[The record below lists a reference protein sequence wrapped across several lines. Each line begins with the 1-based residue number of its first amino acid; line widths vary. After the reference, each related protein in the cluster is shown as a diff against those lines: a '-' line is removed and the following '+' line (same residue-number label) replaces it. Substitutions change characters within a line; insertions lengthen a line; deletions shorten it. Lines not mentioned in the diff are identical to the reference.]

1 MADAATLSDIIEKVH
16 TISSYA
22 DLKRIRLQLL
32 RRERELNINRAAQFK
47 PEAEVCMNSGGRRSV
62 FRNCA
67 AGRRRERYGEDG
79 PRVRRADTRNKAAP
93 YIHAAHDCSRMA
105 PNLRVGRQISGPA
118 RRVK

>member
-47 PEAEVCMNSGGRRSV
+47 PEAEVCMNSGERRSV
-62 FRNCA
+62 FGIVQRVEGANVMVKMAHGFVARIPATKLRLTSTPRTIVPGWRQTCA
-67 AGRRRERYGEDG
+67 SDG
-79 PRVRRADTRNKAAP
+79 KSVDRRAE
-93 YIHAAHDCSRMA
+93 
-105 PNLRVGRQISGPA
+105 
-118 RRVK
+118 